1 MIDYAVV
8 QVRDSEHLVD
18 GEGHQFG
25 YRAPSSADLS
35 PGYYAVFWPAGA
47 DTLRYDCPSAFFCG
61 PYRNTL
67 FAKFAALDY
76 LRRMGESGTGPGL
89 VSSSEANGRAAPVP
103 AWP

>member
-8 QVRDSEHLVD
+8 RVRDSDHLVD
-18 GEGHQFG
+18 GKGDQFG
-25 YRAPSSADLS
+25 YRAPSSGDLS

-47 DTLRYDCPSAFFCG
+47 DTLRYDCPAVFFCG

-76 LRRMGESGTGPGL
+76 LRRMGKSATEPVV
-89 VSSSEANGRAAPVP
+89 VSSSEANGRTAPVL
-103 AWP
+103 ARR